1 MRTTSAPSPISWA
14 ISTCRSTARPSL
26 WPWWSAAWK
35 NTSWRKSPA
44 CITVK
49 PKQIVEIGP
58 FKIEFIHVTHSIVS
72 AVALAITTP
81 LGVIIHTGDFKVDP
95 TPTDNELFD
104 LHTLADYGKRGVL
117 LLLSDSTNSD
127 RPGYTESER
136 AVRPR
141 MEEIFNRAERRVV
154 VSCFSS
160 SIHRIQLV
168 LDLAQECGRRVAVI
182 GRSMVSVTEI
192 AHSLGLLDIPDGIL
206 LRPQDAMGVAAD
218 KVTFLISGTQG
229 EPMSA
234 LSRVAVDNHKHV
246 SVEKGDT
253 VVLSSRIIPGNEKAI
268 FRMIDHMARRG
279 ADVLYGSMNPP
290 LHVSGHA
297 SVEEMKLV
305 LNLVRPR
312 YFMPI
317 HGEFRQLSKHAR
329 LAEHLR
335 FAGLEESFI
344 MESGEILEIDHHGA
358 RKAGKVPVG
367 HVCIDSGSVD
377 DVVQDMVIRDRR
389 HLSED
394 GIVLP
399 IIAIN
404 RNSGR
409 MESLPEIVSRGF
421 NAGDG
426 VGVHRESP
434 PVRGQ
439 NSGRLESGGEDRLG
453 RHEGKDPRGPE
464 ALHREGDVAAS
475 ADHAGDSG
483 SIAAR
488 YLEDASGFRGSAARL
503 IVPADEAGIAA
514 ALREAS
520 AAGVPVTVAGG
531 GTGVTGGGVPLGGW
545 VLSVEK
551 LNRLE
556 IHPGFAIAGAG
567 VPLRDLQAAAQRT
580 GQFYPPD
587 PTENSAFL
595 GGTISTNASG
605 SRSFRFGATRRW
617 VKCLRVV
624 LADGRRLDLRRGDA
638 LDFDPGTDSAAR
650 CHQEHRRLPLAAGDG
665 LA

>member
-1 MRTTSAPSPISWA
+1 MPDHKLQIIPLGGLGEFGMNMTA
-14 ISTCRSTARPSL
+14 IRFADDIIVVDCGMMFPDSELLGVDLVMPDLTFLKENQTFLRAVILTHGHEDHIGAVPYFLSELDVPVYGTDFTLALVDRRLEEYELEEEP
-26 WPWWSAAWK
+26 
-35 NTSWRKSPA
+35 RF
-44 CITVK
+44 IRVK
-49 PKQIVEIGP
+49 PKQIVDIGP

-104 LHTLADYGKRGVL
+104 LHTVAEYGKRGVL

-136 AVRPR
+136 AVKPR
-141 MEEIFNRAERRVV
+141 FEEIFNRADRRVV

-168 LDLAQECGRRVAVI
+168 LDLAQEFGRRVAVV
-182 GRSMVSVTEI
+182 GRSMVAVTEI

-206 LRPQDAMGVAAD
+206 LRPQDTMDVAPD
-218 KVTFLISGTQG
+218 KVAILISGTQG

-234 LSRVAVDNHKHV
+234 LARVAVDNHKHV
-246 SVEKGDT
+246 AVEQGDT

-329 LAEHLR
+329 LADHLR
-335 FAGLEESFI
+335 FAGLEQAFV
-344 MESGEILEIDHHGA
+344 MESGEVLEIDHHGA
-358 RKAGKVPVG
+358 RKAGKVQVG
-367 HVCIDSGSVD
+367 RVCIDSGSID
-377 DVVQDMVIRDRR
+377 DVVQEVVIRDRR

-404 RNSGR
+404 RHTGR
-409 MESLPEIVSRGF
+409 IENLPEIVSRGF
-421 NAGDG
+421 ALADDG
-426 VGVHRESP
+426 SEFMQMARQIVAKTLEGSNQEEKTDWGVMKEKIRADLKRYIVKETARRP
-434 PVRGQ
+434 LIMPV
-439 NSGRLESGGEDRLG
+439 
-453 RHEGKDPRGPE
+453 
-464 ALHREGDVAAS
+464 
-475 ADHAGDSG
+475 
-483 SIAAR
+483 I
-488 YLEDASGFRGSAARL
+488 
-503 IVPADEAGIAA
+503 
-514 ALREAS
+514 
-520 AAGVPVTVAGG
+520 
-531 GTGVTGGGVPLGGW
+531 
-545 VLSVEK
+545 
-551 LNRLE
+551 LE
-556 IHPGFAIAGAG
+556 I
-567 VPLRDLQAAAQRT
+567 
-580 GQFYPPD
+580 
-587 PTENSAFL
+587 
-595 GGTISTNASG
+595 
-605 SRSFRFGATRRW
+605 
-617 VKCLRVV
+617 
-624 LADGRRLDLRRGDA
+624 
-638 LDFDPGTDSAAR
+638 
-650 CHQEHRRLPLAAGDG
+650 
-665 LA
+665 